1 MIINNILIEKL
12 HGLYNYDISF
22 PLERNVTIITGP
34 NGYGKTTILKIISH
48 ILECKFWFFYFL
60 EFERICVTFG
70 NGRILD
76 IEKRSSEGI
85 SKEEDEIVE
94 IVDTRESI
102 SVALYVP
109 EKTEPIEMLSLGAQ
123 YSHRL
128 VRDYA
133 RRIFFG
139 GQVENFDLEKKLETE
154 YILDNDTYL
163 NDLGKNILIFLQE
176 QKCLY
181 IREQR
186 ILSVGKQSDENRRN
200 PKSDEFEIDA
210 LSKELKDSF
219 EQKQREFAVK
229 SQEIDATFIE
239 RLINQA
245 QQTYCQEE
253 FERKRKKLNEK
264 IEKYEKYGL
273 APNVN
278 LPQGYPDELQKVL
291 SLYIDDM
298 EAKLSV
304 YDEFY
309 TKLSLFDH
317 FVSSKCLSNKS
328 IELGDNGIRA
338 INDNKEIIPLRKL
351 SSGEQNLLIL
361 YYKLVFSL
369 KPHTLLLIDE
379 PETSLH
385 VGWVTNML
393 DDYREIAEN
402 LQCQII
408 IATHSITFINGQWDI
423 TFDLFEQNK

>member
-1 MIINNILIEKL
+1 
-12 HGLYNYDISF
+12 
-22 PLERNVTIITGP
+22 
-34 NGYGKTTILKIISH
+34 
-48 ILECKFWFFYFL
+48 
-60 EFERICVTFG
+60 
-70 NGRILD
+70 
-76 IEKRSSEGI
+76 
-85 SKEEDEIVE
+85 
-94 IVDTRESI
+94 
-102 SVALYVP
+102 
-109 EKTEPIEMLSLGAQ
+109 
-123 YSHRL
+123 
-128 VRDYA
+128 
-133 RRIFFG
+133 
-139 GQVENFDLEKKLETE
+139 
-154 YILDNDTYL
+154 
-163 NDLGKNILIFLQE
+163 
-176 QKCLY
+176 
-181 IREQR
+181 
-186 ILSVGKQSDENRRN
+186 
-200 PKSDEFEIDA
+200 
-210 LSKELKDSF
+210 
-219 EQKQREFAVK
+219 
-229 SQEIDATFIE
+229 
-239 RLINQA
+239 
-245 QQTYCQEE
+245 
-253 FERKRKKLNEK
+253 
-264 IEKYEKYGL
+264 
-273 APNVN
+273 
-278 LPQGYPDELQKVL
+278 
-291 SLYIDDM
+291 M